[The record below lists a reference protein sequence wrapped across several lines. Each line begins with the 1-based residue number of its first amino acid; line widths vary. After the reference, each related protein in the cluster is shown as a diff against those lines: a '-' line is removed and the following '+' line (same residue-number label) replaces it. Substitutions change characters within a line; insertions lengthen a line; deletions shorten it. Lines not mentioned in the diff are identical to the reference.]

1 MVKAATHSFV
11 GSSCATIHNG
21 DLATDAQAMPNP
33 KPCKPSR
40 KFNRA
45 HVQMVSGRDDN
56 VNLDVIDQPSAR
68 PSYNGSRYSQEAEDS
83 GHEDLADE
91 EDKDDEEEDG
101 TDADEDYTKQ
111 KSAPKKKKLSTSSAV
126 RQAPVRQASAS
137 DSDSDYG
144 SRSKKKKRA
153 RPQSDELRISS
164 RGGKIPNYFDD
175 IQDFE
180 KFDEEEEP
188 DTGYYAGPVQQYQ
201 EEDEI
206 ETVLSHSCDEGCEA
220 NPEDV
225 WFDNITVQSIS
236 FISFL
241 FHEMHQYGPFMA
253 IVPPSTITAWQAQFG
268 LWAPNINVITYIGTA
283 VAREVIRTYEF
294 GPSNKKIS

>member
-45 HVQMVSGRDDN
+45 HVQTVSGRSN
-56 VNLDVIDQPSAR
+56 TSIQTTPLPTQGLRIATSTLTETTT
-68 PSYNGSRYSQEAEDS
+68 YSQEAEDS

-101 TDADEDYTKQ
+101 TYADEDYTKK

-225 WFDNITVQSIS
+225 WFDNI
-236 FISFL
+236 
-241 FHEMHQYGPFMA
+241 YGPFMV

-283 VAREVIRTYEF
+283 VA
-294 GPSNKKIS
+294 